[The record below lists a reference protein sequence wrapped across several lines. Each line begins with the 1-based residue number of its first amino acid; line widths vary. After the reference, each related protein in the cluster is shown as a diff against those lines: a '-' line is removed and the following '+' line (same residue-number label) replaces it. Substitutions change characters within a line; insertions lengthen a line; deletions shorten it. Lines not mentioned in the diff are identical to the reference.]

1 MAITSYGSI
10 TIVDIT
16 DVGEFSVYPQANAPQ
31 TQIYNPDLTGNTAFT
46 PNWHDANV
54 TISPK
59 AYYAGDN
66 VTNSCTYVWRSIIDG
81 VSTTLTTEDGVA
93 QDTRSLVIDSNILG
107 NIASGLI
114 TYEVTA
120 SYTYQAGLNPL
131 SATGRID
138 FALVRQG
145 SSAKTIKIT
154 GDNLFKYNK
163 DNVLSSIDPI
173 VLTGTYSNLTIDGWY
188 YKKVTGNVITWE
200 SYPTTYN
207 STNTRGTDSNSNPT
221 LSIYSEQQVSG
232 ADIFI
237 NDVLTVKFKGHD
249 INNTEYADVYTITKL
264 RDGAPGTQT
273 KSAIL
278 TNEDQMI
285 PSAADGSINPT
296 ALSGAI
302 TRLRI
307 YDGGSEVN
315 YTDWTITI
323 TNTDGLTIE
332 KSVDGQ
338 TWSNA
343 SNNHYTWVKVTGM
356 TADTGNVNFSAT
368 DGDVTLTKQFSLLK
382 VKAGENG
389 KTPIIYSLESDTAAI
404 NRAASTN
411 GAYTPGRVTF
421 NAYQQ
426 YVDEQDGVH
435 KDPFNGHIVIYKH
448 ATSTDS
454 EYKIAET
461 SSNTSTLS
469 KDLVSNADYT
479 VLRGVLYTDNDL
491 TTQLDS
497 QSVIITTDGDKGDNG
512 KNGFGAINVILKN
525 EAEVI
530 SCNSAYASIG
540 NPYLIDIP
548 YEAYQGTAAIAV
560 TVKTADNFATNIAP
574 NLNTTGHIIYSI
586 GQGTILNPSG
596 GSIQL
601 TFTVTAQDYD
611 INGNVV
617 TVQRDIDKVF
627 TWAPS
632 KAGGDGK
639 NSMILTISAP
649 NTLFEKNPNSS
660 IMPLT
665 ATAILYNGNVPQTSD
680 VSFAWHKNVNG
691 NYDNHPVEDTSGGTE
706 PNLNNLWK
714 STTTI
719 TNDTLNV
726 RPDAIDGYASFRVTA
741 NYTPT
746 GEPPKTFY
754 QYIVF
759 TDKSDP
765 LQVSVHSTVGLQIVN
780 SQGVGAIYARVTQD
794 GQAIDAVVDG
804 IEAGVSY
811 PENPSNGDF
820 FVKLDDTSVTLTSRK
835 ARLVQYDGSSWN
847 EVGATCQYE
856 WTFRNQN
863 NELIIS
869 NVPYQDTDKTK
880 NQFLYINSGLISNKI
895 TADVKV
901 TKN

>member
-31 TQIYNPDLTGNTAFT
+31 TQIYNPDSTGNTAFT
-46 PNWHDANV
+46 PNWHDAHV

-59 AYYAGDN
+59 AYYAGEN
-66 VTNSCTYVWRSIIDG
+66 VTNSCTYVWKSIIDG

-93 QDTRSLVIDSNILG
+93 QDTRSLVISSNVLG
-107 NIASGLI
+107 SIASGLI

-120 SYTYQAGLNPL
+120 SYTYQAGLSPL

-154 GDNLFKYNK
+154 GDNLFKYDK
-163 DNVLSSIDPI
+163 DSVLSSTDPI
-173 VLTGTYSNLTIDGWY
+173 ILTGTYSNLTIDGWY
-188 YKKVTGNVITWE
+188 YKKVTSNVITWE
-200 SYPTTYN
+200 SYPTTHN
-207 STNTRGTDSNSNPT
+207 GTNTRGTDSNSNPT

-285 PSAADGSINPT
+285 PSAADGSVTPT
-296 ALSGAI
+296 ALSGAV

-307 YDGGSEVN
+307 YDGGDEVDYN
-315 YTDWTITI
+315 DWTITI
-323 TNTDGLTIE
+323 TNTSGLTIE

-338 TWSNA
+338 TWSSA
-343 SNNHYTWVKVTGM
+343 SNDHYTWVKVTGM

-382 VKAGENG
+382 VKAGEDG

-404 NRAASTN
+404 NRAAGTN
-411 GAYTPGRVTF
+411 GAYTPGTVTF

-426 YVDEQDGVH
+426 YVDENDVVH

-454 EYKIAET
+454 QYKIDET
-461 SSNTSTLS
+461 SSNTYTLS
-469 KDLVSNADYT
+469 KTLASNANYT
-479 VLRGVLYTDNDL
+479 VLRGVLYTDNNL

-497 QSVIITTDGDKGDNG
+497 QSIIITTDGDKGDDG
-512 KNGFGAINVILKN
+512 KNGFGAINIILKN

-530 SCNSAYASIG
+530 PCNSAYASTG
-540 NPYLIDIP
+540 NPYSIDIP

-560 TVKTADNFATNIAP
+560 VVKTAGNFATGITP
-574 NLNTTGHIIYSI
+574 NTSTAGHITYSI
-586 GQGTILNPSG
+586 PQGTILNSSG

-611 INGNVV
+611 SNGNVV

-639 NSMILTISAP
+639 NAMVLTISAP
-649 NTLFEKNPNSS
+649 NTVFEKNPDSS
-660 IMPLT
+660 TNALT
-665 ATAILYNGNVPQTSD
+665 ATAILYNGNVAQTSD
-680 VSFAWHKNVNG
+680 VSYAWHKYANG
-691 NYDNHPVEDTSGGTE
+691 NYNTEIIATSGTSATA
-706 PNLNNLWK
+706 WK
-714 STTTI
+714 STTTV
-719 TNDTLNV
+719 TNDTLNIK
-726 RPDAIDGYASFRVTA
+726 PGEIDGYASFRVTA
-741 NYTPT
+741 SYTPS
-746 GEPPKTFY
+746 GESTKTFY
-754 QYIVF
+754 QYVVF
-759 TDKSDP
+759 IDKSDP
-765 LQVSVHSTVGLQIVN
+765 IQISVHSTVGLQIVN

-811 PENPSNGDF
+811 PSSPTNGDF
-820 FVKLDDTSVTLTSRK
+820 FVKLDDTSVALTSRK
-835 ARLVQYDGSSWN
+835 ARLMQYDGSSWN

-856 WTFRNQN
+856 WTFRNES
-863 NELIIS
+863 NEPITS
-869 NVPYQDTDKTK
+869 NVPYQDIDKTK
-880 NQFLYINSGLISNKI
+880 NQFLYINSGLINNKI